1 MGRTMALSR
10 AEAARIAELARLHV
24 PEAELDRVAAQL
36 SQVLAFAATLDELEL
51 GDEELTAFAPADA
64 PLRADRPDGR
74 TLDPETATAGAPEAE
89 GGFFLVPPVVEN
101 LEP

>member
-1 MGRTMALSR
+1 MALSR

-36 SQVLAFAATLDELEL
+36 SQVLDFAAALNELQL
-51 GDEELTAFAPADA
+51 GDEPLTAFAPADT
-64 PLRADRPDGR
+64 PLRIDGPDGR
-74 TLDPETATAGAPEAE
+74 TLDAEIATANAPEAE
-89 GGFFLVPPVVEN
+89 AGFFLVPPVVED